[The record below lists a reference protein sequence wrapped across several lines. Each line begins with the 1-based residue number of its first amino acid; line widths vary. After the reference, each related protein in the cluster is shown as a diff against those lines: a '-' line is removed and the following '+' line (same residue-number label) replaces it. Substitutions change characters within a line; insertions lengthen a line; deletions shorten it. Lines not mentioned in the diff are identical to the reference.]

1 MRLLLS
7 HTLTLLVGSCS
18 SQSPSIGMLLNLAA
32 QLTLA
37 DQKELLQGLQELIQ
51 SGGA

>member
-1 MRLLLS
+1 M
-7 HTLTLLVGSCS
+7 
-18 SQSPSIGMLLNLAA
+18 ILNLAA
-32 QLTLA
+32 QLTVV